1 MPKKIKNDAR
11 VNMRIPEA
19 LLEWAKVYAIEQET
33 TVTQLFIDHLND
45 IKKREDAKEPE
56 PRFY

>member
-19 LLEWAKVYAIEQET
+19 LLEWAKAHADKEET
-33 TVTQLFIDHLND
+33 TVTQLFIDHLYD
-45 IKKREDAKEPE
+45 LKRIEDAKQTTRLP
-56 PRFY
+56 